1 MKNII
6 FLTFLFIFSCNSQ
19 ENTLPNVIIIF
30 ADDLGYNDISF
41 HGTSDISTPNIVSTG
56 ASSSKATTLSPF
68 SHSTPLLLCLVYHW
82 PTYTHPLEEPH
93 RNL

>member
-6 FLTFLFIFSCNSQ
+6 FLTCLFIFSCNSQ

-41 HGTSDISTPNIVSTG
+41 HGTSDISTPNIDDIGNNGVFFTSG
-56 ASSSKATTLSPF
+56 YLTTPFCSP
-68 SHSTPLLLCLVYHW
+68 SRACLL
-82 PTYTHPLEEPH
+82 YTSDAADE
-93 RNL
+93 

>member
-6 FLTFLFIFSCNSQ
+6 FLTCLFIFSCNSK

-41 HGTSDISTPNIVSTG
+41 ERETQIRTPNIDQIGENGVSFSDAYLS
-56 ASSSKATTLSPF
+56 ASI
-68 SHSTPLLLCLVYHW
+68 
-82 PTYTHPLEEPH
+82 
-93 RNL
+93 